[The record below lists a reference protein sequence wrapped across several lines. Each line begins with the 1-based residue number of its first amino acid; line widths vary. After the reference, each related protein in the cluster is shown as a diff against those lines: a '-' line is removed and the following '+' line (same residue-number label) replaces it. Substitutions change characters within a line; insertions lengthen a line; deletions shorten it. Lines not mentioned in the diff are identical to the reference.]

1 MPILNILSNLLFR
14 KLLSSLWR
22 CKLLQM
28 PKWTS
33 MLRTIILLPSKLD
46 IVVRL
51 FHAMEIVTIAQL
63 DSFAIEGIIATFQLP
78 LQLNLLQ
85 RNLQKS
91 LNIK

>member
-33 MLRTIILLPSKLD
+33 MLRTIILLPSKTLLYAFFTPW
-46 IVVRL
+46 RL
-51 FHAMEIVTIAQL
+51 L
-63 DSFAIEGIIATFQLP
+63 RLP
-78 LQLNLLQ
+78 NWTHLP
-85 RNLQKS
+85 
-91 LNIK
+91 